1 MAVVIPSRVSK
12 VVDIFVSLGAAVVIV
27 GALFKLMHWK
37 GADIMLILGLGTEA
51 VIFTIYG
58 CLYLYFPAVSDPSMD
73 EVIVGE
79 KKKGGVQGNPALRT
93 MEKMLEEAEITPA
106 NLTKLSAGF
115 QKLTSSVDKI
125 ADVSEAVSAT
135 SDYTAKTK
143 EAATALGSVK
153 EAYVNAA
160 ASMQVFNGASE
171 TTKQFHEQ
179 VQVMTK
185 NLSSLNTIYEMELQE
200 SNQHLKALNAF
211 YGKLN
216 QAATAMGSTAEDAE
230 KAKQQIAALAT
241 NLSRLN
247 GIYGN
252 MLTAM
257 QGGRQ

>member
-1 MAVVIPSRVSK
+1 MAVAIPSKVSK
-12 VVDIFVSLGAAVVIV
+12 VVDIFVSLAAAVVIV

-37 GADIMLILGLGTEA
+37 GADLMLIIGLGTEA
-51 VIFTIYG
+51 VVFAVYG
-58 CLYLYFPAVSDPSMD
+58 ALYLYFPAVSDPAMD
-73 EVIVGE
+73 EVLIGE
-79 KKKGGVQGNPALRT
+79 KKADKGNPALKS
-93 MEKMLEEAEITPA
+93 MEKLLEEAEITPA
-106 NLTKLSAGF
+106 NLSKLSAGF

-135 SDYTAKTK
+135 SDYTTKTK
-143 EAATALGSVK
+143 EAASALSTVK
-153 EAYVNAA
+153 DAYTNAA

-200 SNQHLKALNAF
+200 SNNHLKALNAF

-216 QAATAMGSTAEDAE
+216 QAATAMGSTADDAE

-241 NLSRLN
+241 NLTRLN
-247 GIYGN
+247 SIYGN